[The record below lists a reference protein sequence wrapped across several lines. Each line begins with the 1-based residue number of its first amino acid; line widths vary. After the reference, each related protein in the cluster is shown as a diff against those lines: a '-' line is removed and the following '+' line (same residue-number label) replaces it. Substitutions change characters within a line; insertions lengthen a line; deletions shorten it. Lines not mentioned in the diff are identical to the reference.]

1 MPIRGVGYTW
11 GIDFAGPFPVTK
23 RGNKYVL
30 VMIEHFTKWVE
41 LVALRDKTA
50 AGTAWAL
57 VEYILIRL
65 GAPVEVV
72 TDQGSEFR
80 GDFQDVLT
88 HIRIDYR
95 LDSRKHLQ
103 ADGLAERMVQT
114 MKQGLRKT
122 LLERAATDWDL
133 VLPYVAM
140 GYRMT
145 QQKALG
151 YSPYYILFGRH
162 PISPSR
168 IQELEYAPLPSLDDP
183 EAVRLFIDERSQV
196 F

>member
-1 MPIRGVGYTW
+1 MESDVRGVIGSCNSCARVKATFRDPQRELQPLPIRGLGCRWGVDFVGS
-11 GIDFAGPFPVTK
+11 FPVTK

-30 VMIEHFTKWVE
+30 VLIEHFTKWVE
-41 LVALRDKTA
+41 LVPLPDKSA

-57 VEYILIRL
+57 VEYVLTRM
-65 GAPVEVV
+65 GALAEVV

-80 GDFQDVLT
+80 GEFQDLLT
-88 HIRIDYR
+88 YFRIDHR
-95 LDSRKHLQ
+95 LASRQHPQ
-103 ADGLAERMVQT
+103 ADGMSERMVQT

-145 QQKALG
+145 
-151 YSPYYILFGRH
+151 
-162 PISPSR
+162 
-168 IQELEYAPLPSLDDP
+168 
-183 EAVRLFIDERSQV
+183 
-196 F
+196 